1 MRLHGLIKFMLV
13 AAAVTAFAA
22 CGQNGSP
29 LGPSDQPTI
38 SSETASAPSGPA
50 VSAESTAGDSTSMTT
65 RSHQP
70 NAVFKLGGWNGL
82 GGGGGAVP
90 YGMARDCYALCIE

>member
-22 CGQNGSP
+22 CGQDGSP

-38 SSETASAPSGPA
+38 SSEAISAPAAPA
-50 VSAESTAGDSTSMTT
+50 VSAEMASDSTLMT
-65 RSHQP
+65 SQS
-70 NAVFKLGGWNGL
+70 ASFGLGGWSGL
-82 GGGGGAVP
+82 GDGGGTLP
-90 YGMARDCYALCIE
+90 YGMMRDCYALCIE